1 MHFLKILLT
10 IASISL
16 LLLRSAF
23 SQQEVELTLK
33 TSVDNAVKNNP
44 QVTKVL
50 NSIEGQQSVVRTR
63 YGDLFPTLSFT
74 GGWTRTNQI
83 TKGGFYN
90 FNGIQIP
97 IGTKNETTNN
107 YSLALRSDVT
117 LFNGMGNYE
126 SIDAARMTEENL
138 YVQLEKTKQ
147 DIVLKILGDYIAA
160 LKNLQILRINTA
172 SLEDSRAQLERIK
185 LFVEAGRR
193 TMSDVYSQDVIV
205 AQNELAVE
213 QARNNLD
220 KSIADLVYDASLR
233 QEVSY
238 TVVPREFTTD
248 VSFENLQR
256 YVNQNSNV
264 DQLVN
269 TALENRYDYLYS
281 ANNVSIFETNLEI
294 TRSSVLFPT
303 LSGFGSYS
311 LSGQNLNKI
320 SDSRVFTIGLT
331 LSYPI
336 FQGFSIEN
344 QRQQALVNLKSANE
358 DLRLVRDK
366 ISLDIKKAVLDLKS
380 LLKQIEITER
390 NIKAAQQD
398 KFLAEESYK
407 VGLGTLLEIQTATT
421 KYNNALIDKSNLIYN
436 FLLAQKQMEYYQGLL
451 KY

>member
-1 MHFLKILLT
+1 
-10 IASISL
+10 
-16 LLLRSAF
+16 
-23 SQQEVELTLK
+23 
-33 TSVDNAVKNNP
+33 
-44 QVTKVL
+44 
-50 NSIEGQQSVVRTR
+50 
-63 YGDLFPTLSFT
+63 
-74 GGWTRTNQI
+74 
-83 TKGGFYN
+83 
-90 FNGIQIP
+90 
-97 IGTKNETTNN
+97 
-107 YSLALRSDVT
+107 
-117 LFNGMGNYE
+117 
-126 SIDAARMTEENL
+126 
-138 YVQLEKTKQ
+138 
-147 DIVLKILGDYIAA
+147 
-160 LKNLQILRINTA
+160 
-172 SLEDSRAQLERIK
+172 
-185 LFVEAGRR
+185 
-193 TMSDVYSQDVIV
+193 
-205 AQNELAVE
+205 
-213 QARNNLD
+213 
-220 KSIADLVYDASLR
+220 
-233 QEVSY
+233 
-238 TVVPREFTTD
+238 
-248 VSFENLQR
+248 
-256 YVNQNSNV
+256 V

-269 TALENRYDYLYS
+269 TALKNRYDYLYS

>member
-1 MHFLKILLT
+1 MRFLKILLT
-10 IASISL
+10 FASISFSL
-16 LLLRSAF
+16 SNSAL
-23 SQQEVELTLK
+23 SQQEIELTLK
-33 TSVDNAVKNNP
+33 ASIDNAIKSNP
-44 QVTKVL
+44 QVIKALYT
-50 NSIEGQQSVVRTR
+50 IEGQQSVVRTR
-63 YGDLFPTLSFT
+63 YGDLFPTLSFS
-74 GGWTRTNQI
+74 GGWTRSNQV

-97 IGTKNETTNN
+97 IGTRDETTNN
-107 YSLALRSDVT
+107 YSLSLRSDVT
-117 LFNGMGNYE
+117 LFDGLGNYE

-138 YVQLEKTKQ
+138 YVQLEKTRQ

-160 LKNLQILRINTA
+160 LKNLQILKINTA

-213 QARNNLD
+213 QAKNNFD
-220 KSIADLVYDASLR
+220 KSIADLVYDASLK
-233 QEVSY
+233 QDVSY

-248 VSFENLQR
+248 VSYDNLQA

-264 DQLVN
+264 ELLVN
-269 TALENRYDYLYS
+269 TAIKNRYDYLYS

-294 TRSSVLFPT
+294 TRSSLLFPT

-311 LSGQNLNKI
+311 LSGENLNKI
-320 SDSRVFTIGLT
+320 SDSKVFTIGLT

-336 FQGFSIEN
+336 FQGFSLEN
-344 QRQQALVNLKSANE
+344 QRQQALVNLRSANE

-390 NIKAAQQD
+390 NIKSAQQD

-407 VGLGTLLEIQTATT
+407 VGLGTLLEIQTSTT